1 MNKPVLLLL
10 SLAPAVWGC
19 AGRPL
24 FEKAN
29 KPATEQISKDIPG
42 DKFKVVATIAG
53 SDGRTDLRM
62 SLNVRTMLNEAGVV
76 AVRRPGRWE
85 TEEAALQAICAM
97 PDGKVDGVLV
107 VRYNGLRLGDCS

>member
-1 MNKPVLLLL
+1 MNKPMLLLL

-24 FEKAN
+24 FEKG
-29 KPATEQISKDIPG
+29 KPATEQINKDIPG

-76 AVRRPGRWE
+76 AVRRPGRGE
-85 TEEAALQAICAM
+85 TEEAALVAICAM
-97 PDGKVDGVLV
+97 PDGRVDGVLV
-107 VRYNGLRLGDCS
+107 VRY